1 MVDKSICN
9 PDRRYHTKALRRGQT
24 SGRRGPLSRRRRVGA
39 YPSAGPGRG
48 NGESVAAKRMT
59 TPSTDGTVEEP
70 LTPPRDQTRVTINQV
85 AALAGVSP
93 TTVSHVL
100 SGKRLVAE
108 ETRGTVRE
116 AIRMLGYRPNHVAR
130 SLRTRRSQMI
140 AVVVPDI
147 TNTFYSVLTRGL
159 ADALDLEGY
168 GTYVCNTDSLLDR
181 EAKFLHDVFD
191 RGVDGIVLAAVD
203 AASAGALKPA
213 DMGVPVVCVGQ
224 RLDHP
229 RVDVVTVDD
238 EHGSYQAARHLLARK
253 PARVAM
259 VQGPSET
266 GATRI
271 AGFTRALVEAGRPID
286 PALMV
291 TGDWTR
297 RGGHDAMCQIL
308 SRPQDARPDAVFCAN
323 DLMAIGAIDALRE
336 AGLDV
341 PGDVAVAGFD
351 DVDAATIVH
360 PPLTTVVNPAY
371 DIGLSA
377 GRLLISRLSGE
388 YDGDGR
394 EVGLPCPL
402 VVRESG

>member
-1 MVDKSICN
+1 V
-9 PDRRYHTKALRRGQT
+9 
-24 SGRRGPLSRRRRVGA
+24 V
-39 YPSAGPGRG
+39 
-48 NGESVAAKRMT
+48 AKRLT
-59 TPSTDGTVEEP
+59 TSTDGRAPADGGSPGPE
-70 LTPPRDQTRVTINQV
+70 QTRVTINHV

-108 ETRGTVRE
+108 ETRGTVHE
-116 AIRMLGYRPNHVAR
+116 AIRRLGYRPNHIAR
-130 SLRTRRSQMI
+130 SLRTRRSHMI

-147 TNTFYSVLTRGL
+147 TNTFYSVLTRGV
-159 ADALDLEGY
+159 ADALDGEGY

-181 EAKFLHDVFD
+181 EVKFLDDVFD
-191 RGVDGIVLAAVD
+191 RGADGIVLAAVD
-203 AASAGALKPA
+203 AASAGALKPV
-213 DMGVPVVCVGQ
+213 DMGIPVVCVGQ

-238 EHGSYQAARHLLARK
+238 EQGSYEAARHLLARR

-259 VQGPSET
+259 VQGPSES

-271 AGFTRALVEAGRPID
+271 SGFTRALVEAGMSVD
-286 PALMV
+286 PGLMV

-297 RGGHDAMCQIL
+297 RGGYDAMCQVL
-308 SRPQDARPDAVFCAN
+308 ARPSGARPEAVFCAN

-336 AGLDV
+336 AGLHV

-360 PPLTTVVNPAY
+360 PALTTVVNPAY
-371 DIGLSA
+371 DIGRSA
-377 GRLLISRLSGE
+377 GGLLVSRLSGA

-394 EVGLPCPL
+394 EIGLPCPL

>member
-1 MVDKSICN
+1 M
-9 PDRRYHTKALRRGQT
+9 P
-24 SGRRGPLSRRRRVGA
+24 
-39 YPSAGPGRG
+39 
-48 NGESVAAKRMT
+48 AKRPT
-59 TPSTDGTVEEP
+59 TRKGPAATVANGAG
-70 LTPPRDQTRVTINQV
+70 QSRVTINHV

-108 ETRGTVRE
+108 ETRGAVHE
-116 AIRMLGYRPNHVAR
+116 AIRRLGYRPNYVAR
-130 SLRTRRSQMI
+130 SLRTRRSHMI

-159 ADALDLEGY
+159 ADTLDAEGY
-168 GTYVCNTDSLLDR
+168 GTYVCNTDGILDR
-181 EAKFLHDVFD
+181 ESTFLDDVFD

-203 AASAGALKPA
+203 AASAGVLKPA

-229 RVDVVTVDD
+229 RIDVVTVDD
-238 EHGSYQAARHLLARK
+238 EQGSYEVTRHLLGRRPK
-253 PARVAM
+253 RVAM
-259 VQGPSET
+259 IEGPTTT
-266 GATRI
+266 GAARI
-271 AGFTRALVEAGRPID
+271 AGFTRAVAEAGRTID
-286 PALMV
+286 PTLMV

-297 RGGHDAMCQIL
+297 HGGYEAMRQIL
-308 SRPQDARPDAVFCAN
+308 GRKRRTAPDAVFCAN

-351 DVDAATIVH
+351 DVDAATIVR

-371 DIGLSA
+371 DIGVNA
-377 GRLLISRLSGE
+377 GKLLVTRLSGE
-388 YDGDGR
+388 YDGEAR

-402 VVRESG
+402 VVRDSG

>member
-1 MVDKSICN
+1 M
-9 PDRRYHTKALRRGQT
+9 
-24 SGRRGPLSRRRRVGA
+24 
-39 YPSAGPGRG
+39 
-48 NGESVAAKRMT
+48 AAKRPT
-59 TPSTDGTVEEP
+59 TTGRSAGTST
-70 LTPPRDQTRVTINQV
+70 RDNGAPEQTRVTINHV

-108 ETRGTVRE
+108 ETRGAVHE
-116 AIRMLGYRPNHVAR
+116 AIKRLGYRPNYVAR
-130 SLRTRRSQMI
+130 SLRTRRSHMI

-159 ADALDLEGY
+159 ADTLYDKGY
-168 GTYVCNTDSLLDR
+168 GTYVCNTDGLLDR
-181 EAKFLHDVFD
+181 ESSFLDDVFD
-191 RGVDGIVLAAVD
+191 RGADGIVLAAVD
-203 AASAGALKPA
+203 AASAGALTPA
-213 DMGVPVVCVGQ
+213 EMGVPVVCVGQ

-238 EHGSYQAARHLLARK
+238 EHGSYEVTRHLLTRK
-253 PARVAM
+253 PRRVAM
-259 VQGPSET
+259 IQGPST
-266 GATRI
+266 SGSARV
-271 AGFTRALVEAGRPID
+271 AGFTRAVAEAGRTID
-286 PALMV
+286 PTLMV

-297 RGGHDAMCQIL
+297 HGGHEAMQQIL
-308 SRPQDARPDAVFCAN
+308 AKRPRSRPDAVFCAN

-341 PGDVAVAGFD
+341 PGEVAVAGFD

-371 DIGLSA
+371 DIGVSA
-377 GRLLISRLSGE
+377 GELLVSRLSGE

-394 EVGLPCPL
+394 EVGLACPL
-402 VVRESG
+402 VVRESA

>member
-1 MVDKSICN
+1 M
-9 PDRRYHTKALRRGQT
+9 
-24 SGRRGPLSRRRRVGA
+24 
-39 YPSAGPGRG
+39 
-48 NGESVAAKRMT
+48 AAKR
-59 TPSTDGTVEEP
+59 PKVAHDKRSTNDASPAPE
-70 LTPPRDQTRVTINQV
+70 QSRVTINHV

-108 ETRGTVRE
+108 ETRRE
-116 AIRMLGYRPNHVAR
+116 VHDAIRRLGYRPNYVAR
-130 SLRTRRSQMI
+130 SLRTRRSHMI

-159 ADALDLEGY
+159 ADALDGEGY
-168 GTYVCNTDSLLDR
+168 GTYVCNTDGLLAR
-181 EAKFLHDVFD
+181 ESGFLVDVFD
-191 RGVDGIVLAAVD
+191 RGADGIVLAAVD

-229 RVDVVTVDD
+229 RIDVVTVDD
-238 EHGSYQAARHLLARK
+238 EHGSYEVTRHILARK
-253 PARVAM
+253 PKRVAM
-259 VQGPSET
+259 IQGPTAS
-266 GATRI
+266 GAARI
-271 AGFTRALVEAGRPID
+271 AGFTRAVAEAGRTID
-286 PALMV
+286 PSLMV
-291 TGDWTR
+291 TSDWTR
-297 RGGHDAMCQIL
+297 RGGYEAMQMIL
-308 SRPQDARPDAVFCAN
+308 ARRSRAHPDAVFCAN
-323 DLMAIGAIDALRE
+323 DLMAIGAIEALRE
-336 AGLDV
+336 AGLQV

-371 DIGLSA
+371 DIGVRA
-377 GRLLISRLSGE
+377 GELVLSRLSGE

-402 VVRESG
+402 VVRESA